1 MCRVMLASNESRR
14 RALKQMT
21 MLSLTAMFSGL
32 PVAQAGQSRR
42 IVSIG
47 GALTEIMYAL
57 QADGDLVGVDTTSL
71 YPAIAQK
78 LPSVGYARSL
88 SIEGVL
94 ALAPTQVIAT
104 EDAGPP
110 AVVRQLAA
118 AGVPIAV
125 LAANHRFEGLLER
138 VKRVGELTGR
148 TGQAASLMRS
158 LQQDWLQVRA
168 PIAARS
174 KAPIR
179 VLFVLAHSPNQIM
192 VAGRET
198 SAQAM
203 LDYVGSNNAITSFT
217 GYKPFTPEAVIA
229 AQADVVLLTEQG
241 VKASGGIDNVLK
253 LPGIEQTPA
262 GRHRRVIALEAMF
275 LLGFGPRLPI
285 AVATLESALTKAMQT

>member
-21 MLSLTAMFSGL
+21 MLSLTAMLSGL
-32 PVAQAGQSRR
+32 PGAEAGQSRR

-168 PIAARS
+168 PIVARS

-285 AVATLESALTKAMQT
+285 AVATLESALTKAMLT

>member
-1 MCRVMLASNESRR
+1 
-14 RALKQMT
+14 
-21 MLSLTAMFSGL
+21 
-32 PVAQAGQSRR
+32 
-42 IVSIG
+42 
-47 GALTEIMYAL
+47 MYAL

-168 PIAARS
+168 PIVARS

-192 VAGRET
+192 VAGREA

-203 LDYVGSNNAITSFT
+203 IDYVGSNNAITSFT
-217 GYKPFTPEAVIA
+217 GYKPLTPEAVIA

-241 VKASGGIDNVLK
+241 VKASGGIENVLK

-275 LLGFGPRLPI
+275 LLGFGPRLPL

>member
-1 MCRVMLASNESRR
+1 
-14 RALKQMT
+14 

-168 PIAARS
+168 PIVARS

-262 GRHRRVIALEAMF
+262 GRHHRVIALEAMF